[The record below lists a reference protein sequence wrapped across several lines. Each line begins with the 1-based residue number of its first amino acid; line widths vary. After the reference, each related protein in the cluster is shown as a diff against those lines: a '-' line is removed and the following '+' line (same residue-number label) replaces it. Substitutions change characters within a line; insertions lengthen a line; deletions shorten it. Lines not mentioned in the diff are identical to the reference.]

1 MKMNR
6 TSLLLLSAGLLTG
19 VGGAIGLQVYA
30 QSAPVIATPV
40 VQAPQV
46 VTPVITA
53 PDAVKADTDNIKDPG
68 GKEQVDATEQSNG
81 DTDNIQDPGGV
92 EVPDATST
100 VAGERDPKDEIGQ
113 DKGEREDGTNEKG
126 GTDTAGEAAGD

>member
-1 MKMNR
+1 MNR
-6 TSLLLLSAGLLTG
+6 TSLLLLGAGLLTG

-30 QSAPVIATPV
+30 QSAPAVVAPV

-46 VTPVITA
+46 VAPVVATPDV
-53 PDAVKADTDNIKDPG
+53 VKADTDNIKDPG
-68 GKEQVDATEQSNG
+68 GKEQVDATEHAKG

-100 VAGERDPKDEIGQ
+100 VAEGHVSKDAVGQ
-113 DKGEREDGTNEKG
+113 DKGEKEDGTNDKT
-126 GTDTAGEAAGD
+126 GTDGETAGD